1 MIAPSRQPLP
11 FEAPQPMLSHA
22 AAALP
27 LRSAAALGDSG
38 TALLAG
44 ALGFFCFLPY
54 PAYSIGNTSALQ
66 IGNVF
71 TLLMILPVF
80 TLAWRGRPFWIF
92 PLILGPLV
100 LSALKVAVVGGG
112 DVGVCFKTIAMWA
125 LSCLT
130 LLIPMIYAR
139 RHALDLMT
147 GMALATLVHAGIGIW
162 QYYSFAHGVF
172 PLTELYV
179 NQSFLSVQDNAQIIA
194 KYTQRPFGL
203 FPEPSAMSSSL
214 APWILIWAAYL
225 CGISKFRHTPAPWQ
239 QVLFAAAAAGGLGL
253 IILSQSGHAA
263 VTLAA
268 LLVFGVIW
276 FKRCRATI
284 RTYTILVGVLA
295 VVAPLVLWVAAIS
308 LANRVGG
315 SEMGN
320 SSWAERSNSLGIG
333 FSLLVG
339 GDVPRVLCGMGAGMM
354 APALWST
361 AQIDA
366 VFSVLLTYVYETG
379 LVGAIAVGCIGIY
392 LLRVW
397 KGIRFDLA
405 FAAIGLVWLVG
416 ITVTT
421 SYEQLLPL
429 WMALGWLAVWP
440 EIFEKKAMAPPVV
453 VASQAH
459 VVEPIAEPG
468 VRWTPQQ
475 RVDSPSTRLNRR
487 WNEQ

>member
-11 FEAPQPMLSHA
+11 FEAAQRMLPPA
-22 AAALP
+22 ATP
-27 LRSAAALGDSG
+27 LRRAAALGDSG

-54 PAYSIGNTSALQ
+54 PAYSVGNTSALQ

-92 PLILGPLV
+92 PLILAPLV

-130 LLIPMIYAR
+130 LLIPPIYAR
-139 RHALDLMT
+139 RHALDLLT
-147 GMALATLVHAGIGIW
+147 GMALATLLHAGIGIW
-162 QYYSFAHGVF
+162 QYYSFAHGIF
-172 PLTELYV
+172 PLTEMYV
-179 NQSFLSVQDNAQIIA
+179 NQSFLSVQDNAHIIA

-214 APWILIWAAYL
+214 APFILIWVAHL
-225 CGISKFRHTPAPWQ
+225 CGILKFKHAPAPWQ
-239 QVLFAAAAAGGLGL
+239 QVLFAAAAAGGVGL
-253 IILSQSGHAA
+253 MILSQSGHTA

-268 LLVFGVIW
+268 LVVFAVVW

-284 RTYTILVGVLA
+284 RTYTILVGMLG
-295 VVAPLVLWVAAIS
+295 VVMPLVLWVAALS
-308 LANRVGG
+308 LGNRVGG

-320 SSWAERSNSLGIG
+320 SSWAERSDSLRIG

-339 GDVPRVLCGMGAGMM
+339 GDVPRILCGMGAGMM
-354 APALWST
+354 APALWSV

-392 LLRVW
+392 LVRVW
-397 KGIRFDLA
+397 KSIRFDLA
-405 FAAIGLVWLVG
+405 FAVIGFVWLVG
-416 ITVTT
+416 MTVTT

-440 EIFEKKAMAPPVV
+440 EIFETKPPVAS
-453 VASQAH
+453 VAQPSHGQ
-459 VVEPIAEPG
+459 VPEQIAEPG
-468 VRWTPQQ
+468 VRWTPAQ
-475 RVDSPSTRLNRR
+475 RMDSPSSRLNRR